1 MKKRWSFFKVM
12 VMLAMT
18 MLVVWTSVSYV
29 QADLGCHPEYRI
41 RIENLPAG
49 YYCAIITNSG
59 SNGATMAHDF
69 WDDREV
75 RNSEFHLDQVDKES
89 VDEYLSK
96 FYYEGWFYYQGTVL
110 FNSQGPWLFSG
121 RKNPF
126 PGRILFISPEGDVTM
141 SESMVDHKD
150 YTYDFQKGRF
160 LTNNALGFVGSLL
173 KYVLGCYV
181 LTLLIEYAV
190 LGSFAFVR
198 VRENRK
204 KFLFVNTVSNIPM
217 NLVLYCVYS
226 AGTDQRNWFTMFYV
240 FEVIIM
246 IAESTYYAQT
256 LVDREGKKRPKIA
269 ILYGV
274 LANFCSAIVGIAFS
288 LFDLQPW

>member
-1 MKKRWSFFKVM
+1 MKNRRSIFKEM
-12 VMLAMT
+12 VILAMT
-18 MLVVWTSVSYV
+18 LLVVWTSVSYV
-29 QADLGCHPEYRI
+29 QADLGCHPTYLI
-41 RIENLPAG
+41 NVENLPAG
-49 YYCAIITNSG
+49 YYCAIIVNDSSDITRPYG
-59 SNGATMAHDF
+59 F
-69 WDDREV
+69 WEGREKQ
-75 RNSEFHLDQVDKES
+75 NSELHLDQVDMES
-89 VDEYLSK
+89 VKEYLDL
-96 FYYEGWFYYQGTVL
+96 FYYNGLFYYQDTL
-110 FNSQGPWLFSG
+110 LYNSAGPWKFG
-121 RKNPF
+121 TYKNPF
-126 PGRILFISPEGDVTM
+126 PCRILFISPEGDVTM

-240 FEVIIM
+240 LEVIIM

-256 LVDREGKKRPKIA
+256 LADREGKKRPKIA

>member
-1 MKKRWSFFKVM
+1 MVM

-18 MLVVWTSVSYV
+18 LFVVWTSVSYV

-49 YYCAIITNSG
+49 YYCAIITNNG
-59 SNGATMAHDF
+59 SRDATMAHDF

-141 SESMVDHKD
+141 SESMTDHKD

-246 IAESTYYAQT
+246 IS
-256 LVDREGKKRPKIA
+256 
-269 ILYGV
+269 
-274 LANFCSAIVGIAFS
+274 
-288 LFDLQPW
+288 